1 MGSWRPDSTKRF
13 IEIAHGLIPEDET
26 IRAVVRALPLG
37 EGFRRSSQANVTPS
51 PTPMRLTGEAAA
63 WPHYFAR
70 HASMPE
76 AWSEDVHWFFWIVIT
91 DKHLH
96 VFEGHFGKRW
106 NTGETAGPE
115 SARFPLDRI
124 HEIWFDERIGISQLS
139 IWFEDG
145 SSIDLDVGRQQFA
158 AFLAAIKPFE
168 RPDSQ
173 RARPMGGMP
182 DPWRWSLGGA
192 LVIGGMATSI
202 GSSTEAGTARTIL
215 LVIGIAALALGAYA
229 VSRAWA
235 VGGWK
240 RRRVVGIPLLLVGTI
255 FAAAAFSDNCECRE
269 TIFFGLA
276 LAAIG
281 AIAQV
286 APGKKSPT
294 TAD

>member
-1 MGSWRPDSTKRF
+1 
-13 IEIAHGLIPEDET
+13 GLIPEDET

-96 VFEGHFGKRW
+96 VFEGRFGKRW

-115 SARFPLDRI
+115 SARFPLDLI
-124 HEIWFDERIGISQLS
+124 DEIWFDERLGISQLS

-158 AFLAAIKPFE
+158 SFLAAIKPFE
-168 RPDSQ
+168 RPDSR
-173 RARPMGGMP
+173 RARPTGGMP
-182 DPWRWSLGGA
+182 NFYRWQLGGA
-192 LVIGGMATSI
+192 LTIGGMATSI
-202 GSSTEAGTARTIL
+202 GSSEETGAARTIL
-215 LVIGIAALALGAYA
+215 LAIGVTALALGTYVVLRTWA
-229 VSRAWA
+229 RA
-235 VGGWK
+235 GWK
-240 RRRVVGIPLLLVGTI
+240 RRRVVGIPLFLVGAI

-269 TIFFGLA
+269 MIYFGLA
-276 LAAIG
+276 LVTIG

-286 APGKKSPT
+286 APGRT
-294 TAD
+294 G